1 MSRPVQRIYRL
12 QAGVDTTA
20 LLAALRRVVSRS
32 PALRMRLVTTPAGL
46 GQEFTDVIARID
58 AVRVEGRTPR
68 LRAAYARHLLL
79 EDARRPRDLTMQ
91 PPLMTRLIEVDGELY
106 LGVCIDHLAADD
118 LGFDA
123 FERLLTEAYERVVAD
138 VAEPLSGDGYL
149 RYIEKEHE
157 RRRAEAVNLAWWR
170 DQLAGAPTVDDG
182 TDDRSLSWVPGCS
195 ADWTLSGP
203 ALASL
208 RRACRARRS
217 PLSAAV
223 LAAQLRG
230 WRRRADNPDLVIN
243 LPVSNRVL
251 PGEYAWVANMSML
264 LHVRLPP
271 VGPDIELL
279 DVRDRILEGMRRRHY
294 DYGSLIDAV
303 AADAASRGGRFNW
316 LVGYSYI
323 AEREASPVGGR
334 LLAERLDGQGGETIS
349 VPGGS
354 YSVSVR
360 ERPGELRVRAEWDSA
375 RWPLDQACASTEH
388 LSDLAAVM
396 PEVEIAT

>member
-1 MSRPVQRIYRL
+1 MQRIYRL

-32 PALRMRLVTTPAGL
+32 PALRMRLVTTSAGL
-46 GQEFTDVIARID
+46 GQEFTDVVPNIE
-58 AVRVEGRTPR
+58 AVRVEGRTSR
-68 LRAAYARHLLL
+68 LRAAYTRHLLL
-79 EDARRPRDLTMQ
+79 EDARRPRDLTTQ
-91 PPLMTRLIEVDGELY
+91 PPLMTRLIDVDGELY

-123 FERLLTEAYERVVAD
+123 FERLLSEAYQRVVAD
-138 VAEPLSGDGYL
+138 VAEPSSADGYL
-149 RYIEKEHE
+149 RYVEKEHE
-157 RRRAEAVNLAWWR
+157 RRRAEAGNLVWWR

-182 TDDRSLSWVPGCS
+182 ADDGLSWVPGCS
-195 ADWTLSGP
+195 ADWTLSGA

-208 RRACRARRS
+208 RRACRTRRT

-243 LPVSNRVL
+243 LPVSNRLL
-251 PGEYAWVANMSML
+251 PAEYAWVANMSML

-279 DVRDRILEGMRRRHY
+279 DVRDRVLEGMRHRHY
-294 DYGSLIDAV
+294 DYGSLV
-303 AADAASRGGRFNW
+303 NVLAADAAGRGGRFRW
-316 LVGYSYI
+316 LLGYSYI
-323 AEREASPVGGR
+323 AEREASRVGGR
-334 LLAERLDGQGGETIS
+334 LLAERLDGQGGEAIS
-349 VPGGS
+349 VPQGS

-360 ERPGELRVRAEWDSA
+360 ERPGALHLRAEWDSA
-375 RWPLDQACASTEH
+375 RWPLDQECAGTEH

-396 PEVEIAT
+396 PEAEIGT